1 MIKGLQ
7 GLYGVEVQAG
17 NLSLPYVSPN
27 HNNPLQGVVRLNS
40 TELQY
45 FDGNA
50 WMPLPSSYASVGL
63 DGYTKELLQW
73 CDAQRT
79 MSFRRLD
86 LAQKHPQL
94 VPALEAIKRAEENF
108 ETLERIVTSDQPNI

>member
-7 GLYGVEVQAG
+7 GLYGIEVQGG
-17 NLSLPYVSPN
+17 NNSLPYISPN
-27 HNNPLQGVVRLNS
+27 HNIPLQGVVRLNS

-45 FDGNA
+45 FDGNG
-50 WMPLPSSYASVGL
+50 WIPLPSSYASVGL
-63 DGYTKELLQW
+63 NSEIQDLLKW
-73 CDAQRT
+73 CQAQRT

-94 VPALEAIKRAEENF
+94 VPALEAIKRAEDNF